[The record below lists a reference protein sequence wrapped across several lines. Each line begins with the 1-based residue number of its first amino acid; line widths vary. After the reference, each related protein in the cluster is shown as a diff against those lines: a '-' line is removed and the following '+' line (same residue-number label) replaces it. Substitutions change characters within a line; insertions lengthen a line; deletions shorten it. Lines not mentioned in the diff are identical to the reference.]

1 MIENLIEIDKNIT
14 LILNGSHSLFAD
26 GLAMNATSTYIWL
39 AFYLSLLY
47 VIIRRSGDMKFIS
60 LTVLA
65 IVLCI
70 ILADQGASSLSKPLV
85 QRFRPSQDP
94 SFLISV
100 DVVNGYRGG
109 MYGFFSSHAANTFAL
124 ATFFSLVVK
133 WKPLSFHLYIWAL
146 VNSWTRVYLGVHYFG
161 DLLIGAMYGI
171 IVGLV
176 IYCCYKKVSF
186 TSTSISRLDSS
197 GITTSSGFSTYDVR
211 FIPLSLVVTYIYICF
226 CALVFI

>member
-14 LILNGSHSLFAD
+14 LLLNGSHSLFVD
-26 GLAMNATSTYIWL
+26 GLAMNATSTYVWL

-65 IVLCI
+65 IVICI
-70 ILADQGASSLSKPLV
+70 ILADQGASGVCKPLV
-85 QRFRPSQDP
+85 ERFRPSQDP
-94 SFLISV
+94 SFLMSV
-100 DVVNGYRGG
+100 DIVGGYRGG

-124 ATFFSLVVK
+124 ATFVSLLVK
-133 WKPLSFHLYIWAL
+133 WKPLTFQLYIWAL

-161 DLLIGAMYGI
+161 DLLIGAVYGI
-171 IVGLV
+171 LVGLV
-176 IYCCYKKVSF
+176 LYCCYRKIVL
-186 TSTSISRLDSS
+186 TSQSGSRLDSS
-197 GITTSSGFSTYDVR
+197 GLTTSSGFSTYDVR
-211 FIPLSLVVTYIYICF
+211 FIPLSLMVTYIYICF